1 MREGS
6 PDADSPMKQPS
17 PTPEALR
24 AFYAGLGL
32 DLAMDA
38 ARSLAAY
45 LDMLVRWN
53 QRMNLVGARSWQEAA
68 ELAQDSLPLARL
80 LDQLPLPAAPRV
92 WDLGAGA
99 GLPGIPLRCVWK
111 KGRYWLVEAREKR
124 ALFLRQAVFSLKLGG
139 TEVFMGRAEDFMAR
153 EGACD
158 VLVSRAFMPWEKLLA
173 FAGPRVAGGGFAVFM
188 LNESLQGRPLPAG
201 WRLYAEA
208 VYEAGGKRR
217 QLCALAPLDREGQGE
232 ADA

>member
-1 MREGS
+1 
-6 PDADSPMKQPS
+6 MKQPS

-38 ARSLAAY
+38 ARPLAAY

-139 TEVFMGRAEDFMAR
+139 TEVFMGRAEDFMTR

>member
-217 QLCALAPLDREGQGE
+217 QLCALAPLDREGLGE

>member
-1 MREGS
+1 
-6 PDADSPMKQPS
+6 MKQPS

-38 ARSLAAY
+38 ARPLAAY

-124 ALFLRQAVFSLKLGG
+124 ALFLRQAVFALKLGG

-153 EGACD
+153 DGACD

-188 LNESLQGRPLPAG
+188 LNESLQGRRLPAG
-201 WRLYAEA
+201 WRLHAEA
-208 VYEAGGKRR
+208 LYEAGGKRR
-217 QLCALAPLDREGQGE
+217 QLCALAPLPGKGRGRRTHER
-232 ADA
+232 

>member
-1 MREGS
+1 
-6 PDADSPMKQPS
+6 MKQPS

-38 ARSLAAY
+38 ARPLAAY

-124 ALFLRQAVFSLKLGG
+124 ALFLRQAVFSLKLGD

>member
-38 ARSLAAY
+38 VRSLAAY

>member
-38 ARSLAAY
+38 ARPLAAY

>member
-24 AFYAGLGL
+24 AYYAGLGQ
-32 DLAMDA
+32 DLAMDQA
-38 ARSLAAY
+38 VPLAAY

>member
-1 MREGS
+1 MVLVE
-6 PDADSPMKQPS
+6 
-17 PTPEALR
+17 TLCYYAL
-24 AFYAGLGL
+24 L
-32 DLAMDA
+32 
-38 ARSLAAY
+38 
-45 LDMLVRWN
+45 
-53 QRMNLVGARSWQEAA
+53 RSWRQAA

-80 LDQLPLPAAPRV
+80 LDQLPPPAAPRV

-208 VYEAGGKRR
+208 VYEAGDKRR

>member
-38 ARSLAAY
+38 ARALAAY

>member
-1 MREGS
+1 
-6 PDADSPMKQPS
+6 MKQPS

-38 ARSLAAY
+38 ARPLAAY